1 MIRVHKNIRNIL
13 FFLILFQAFP
23 ALSQGNGVN
32 QRDEEGRRQGPWQ
45 GIFANGM
52 LRYQGQFV
60 NDIPQGTFR
69 YFYPEGGLRA
79 ELHHDT
85 SKDVVPAVYFHKNN
99 QPMATGQFKNNQ
111 RTGLWRFF
119 SESGI
124 KLAETEYTEGQL
136 EGKSITFFPSGE
148 VAEIVEYSA
157 GVKQGAWQQFYEDG
171 KVRLLASY
179 ENNEL
184 NGPFK
189 LFYEDGKEQ
198 LLANYSNNLP
208 HDSWKFFTK
217 EGELEKEVIYQH
229 GIIVKEMIY
238 IEREEEITIPL
249 VPDSEASEDIF
260 TSPF

>member
-1 MIRVHKNIRNIL
+1 MNRHIHYQYL
-13 FFLILFQAFP
+13 FFFLILLQVFTGF
-23 ALSQGNGVN
+23 SQETLVN
-32 QRDEEGRRQGPWQ
+32 QRDEQGRRQGHWR
-45 GIFANGM
+45 GTFTNGV

-60 NDIPQGTFR
+60 NDQPEGTFR
-69 YFYPEGGLRA
+69 YYYPDGALRA

-85 SKDVVPAVYFHKNN
+85 ARELVPAVYFHKNN

-119 SESGI
+119 SEAGV
-124 KLAETEYTEGQL
+124 KLAENEYAEGQL

-148 VAEIVEYSA
+148 VAETVEYKS
-157 GVKQGAWQQFYEDG
+157 GLKDGSWQQFFEDG

-184 NGPFK
+184 SGAFQ
-189 LFYEDGKEQ
+189 LFYEDGKDH
-198 LLANYSNNLP
+198 LVAFYASNLP
-208 HDSWKFFTK
+208 HESWKFYTK
-217 EGELEKEVIYQH
+217 EGELEKEVFYQH
-229 GIIVKEMIY
+229 GVIVNEIIY

-249 VPDSEASEDIF
+249 IPDGEASEDIF